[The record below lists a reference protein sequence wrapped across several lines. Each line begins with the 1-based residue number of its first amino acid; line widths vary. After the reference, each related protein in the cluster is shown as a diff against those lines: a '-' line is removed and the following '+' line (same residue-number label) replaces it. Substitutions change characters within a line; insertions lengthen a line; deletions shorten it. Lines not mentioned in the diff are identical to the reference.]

1 MELDMLKGIGP
12 KTISVLNRMGIYQ
25 VEDFVTYYPY
35 RYELIARTDLSK
47 ANDGDKVIVD
57 GILETVPTVSFYGR
71 KKNSMRFFM
80 NLGRTQ
86 IQVVIYNRAYLKR
99 NLIPGKEITIIGKY
113 DSKHQKIVAS
123 ELRFGKLEHETIER
137 VYHLTEGISRKL
149 FTECID
155 IALTFP
161 YPVLDYVPQEL
172 NKKYGLLDKDLAI
185 KEIHHPTNP
194 SLLKEAR
201 KKLIYEELFCYM
213 LKVGYLKRE
222 RKQEEGIFR
231 SVSTSKVEAFIKTL
245 PFSLTEDQRKSIDDI
260 LKDMQSPYQMN
271 RLLQG
276 DVGSGKTIV
285 AVLALYYNYLSG
297 YQGALMAPTEI
308 LARQHYTSLQNLFQN
323 QDIKVGLLV
332 GSMKAKERRELLK
345 QLHDG
350 TIDIV
355 VGTHALISED
365 VLYHSLG
372 LIITDEQHR
381 FGVHQRT
388 SLMNKG
394 QVPDMLSMSATPIP
408 RTYALTVYGDM
419 DVSNIETMPSGR
431 REVQTFLRTEKE
443 ITDVLT
449 RMYAELKKG
458 HQIYVIA
465 PLIEDLEDTHKND
478 VNTVYQNME
487 KAFGKKYQI
496 SFLHGRMKGTE
507 KEEIMNQFSRGETQI
522 LISTT
527 VIEVG
532 VDVKNATMI
541 VIFNAEQF
549 GLATLHQLRGR
560 VGRNEF
566 DSYCILISN
575 QEKERLQILVNSN
588 NGFVISEED
597 FKMRGSGDLF
607 GEKQSGDMVFRIA
620 DLKRD
625 FKTLQLAKRDSD
637 WFLENCKIDQNENK
651 LFYDLLNEKKK
662 YVS

>member
-1 MELDMLKGIGP
+1 MELSMMKGIGP
-12 KTISVLNRMGIYQ
+12 KTISILNRMGIYQ

-35 RYELIARTDLSK
+35 RYELIRRSDLYQVQ
-47 ANDGDKVIVD
+47 DGEKVILD
-57 GILETVPTVSFYGR
+57 GLVETIPSVSFYGK
-71 KKNSMRFFM
+71 KKNSMRFLM
-80 NLGRTQ
+80 NTGYKQ
-86 IQVVIYNRAYLKR
+86 IQIVIYNRAYLKR
-99 NLIPGKEITIIGKY
+99 NLIPGKEITVIGKY
-113 DSKHQKIVAS
+113 EKKNNKVIVH
-123 ELRFGKLEHETIER
+123 ELRFGRIEHETIER
-137 VYHLTEGISRKL
+137 FYHLIEGMSRKL

-161 YPVLDYVPQEL
+161 YPVIDYIPREL
-172 NKKYGLLDKDLAI
+172 NEKYQLLDKASAI

-194 SLLKEAR
+194 TLLKEAR

-213 LKVGYLKRE
+213 LKVGYLKKK
-222 RKQEEGIFR
+222 RKQREGIVR
-231 SVSTSKVEAFIKTL
+231 DVSYSLVEQFINQL
-245 PFSLTEDQRKSIDDI
+245 PFTLTKDQFTSVKEII
-260 LKDMQSPYQMN
+260 GDMKSPYQMN

-285 AVLALYYNYLSG
+285 AALAMYYNYLSG
-297 YQGALMAPTEI
+297 YQSALMAPTEI
-308 LARQHYTSLQNLFQN
+308 LAKQHYHSLEKLFKTKN
-323 QDIKVGLLV
+323 INIGLLT
-332 GSMKAKERRELLK
+332 GAMKVKQRKETLEKLVS
-345 QLHDG
+345 G
-350 TIDIV
+350 EIDMI
-355 VGTHALISED
+355 VGTHALISQD
-365 VLYHSLG
+365 VNYHKLG

-388 SLMNKG
+388 ILMNKG
-394 QVPDMLSMSATPIP
+394 KAPDMLSMSATPIP

-431 REVQTFLRTEKE
+431 REIKTMLFPEREIKE
-443 ITDVLT
+443 VLS
-449 RMYAELKKG
+449 RMYEELKKG

-465 PLIEDLEDTHKND
+465 PLIEEIDETNKND
-478 VNTVYQNME
+478 INTVYQNME
-487 KAFGKKYQI
+487 KAFGKKYKL
-496 SFLHGRMKGTE
+496 SYLHGRMKNDE
-507 KEEIMNQFSRGETQI
+507 KETIMNSFTNSETQI
-522 LISTT
+522 LVSTT

-532 VDVKNATMI
+532 VDVANATMI

-560 VGRNEF
+560 VGRNNF

-607 GEKQSGDMVFRIA
+607 GLKQSGDMVFKIA

-625 FKTLQLAKRDSD
+625 FKTLQLAKHDSD
-637 WFLENCKIDQNENK
+637 WFLQSEKLDEKENSKIR
-651 LFYDLLNEKKK
+651 DLLLENKK